1 MSAKLLKILN
11 RLSRE
16 LREIDFDSEEI
27 LDDFDYE
34 ETDFDELLDG
44 LKALESA
51 ENIGEEKLDFLKA
64 VLVYILIKDN
74 SYDSD
79 EIFAL
84 IFGGGKRIIWN

>member
-1 MSAKLLKILN
+1 MSVKLLKILN